1 MTIPQLAMLTV
12 AFQQGALMSD
22 SEIRKMFRWIEVQ
35 TSWERQQFQM
45 ELDRLEVEGM
55 RGERSL

>member
-1 MTIPQLAMLTV
+1 MTIPQLARLTV

-35 TSWERQQFQM
+35 TSWEREQFQM

-55 RGERSL
+55 RGERRL